1 MDCGLGR
8 CLVSLYS
15 PQIYLD
21 MGKLLWMCILLF
33 RTEVITAHL
42 TCYQFSPEHF
52 VGNLIFHQTIHC
64 EVSVFANTSFGYTQ
78 VCDLGVTL
86 CKGGKHT
93 RKL

>member
-52 VGNLIFHQTIHC
+52 VGNLITTKQYIVKSVCLQIHL
-64 EVSVFANTSFGYTQ
+64 
-78 VCDLGVTL
+78 LG
-86 CKGGKHT
+86 T
-93 RKL
+93 RKFVI